1 MSTDESKKD
10 IKEDK
15 QSGSLKCDIC
25 GQIFESLESLKEH
38 KLSEKKDEE
47 LKYKGTD

>member
-15 QSGSLKCDIC
+15 QSGSLKCDYC
-25 GQIFESLESLKEH
+25 GQIFDTDESLKEH